1 MKKLALPIVILVAL
15 ALFVLACG
23 GPTATPTPPPAADI
37 LNAATAAMEK
47 INSAHLDMTMAM
59 TMTAQGMTL
68 NIPMTLAGDMQN
80 PDRFKG
86 ALSMS
91 MMGQNINIEMIVIGE
106 DTYVTDPTT
115 GAWQAATAEEAGV
128 PFDPKELTGGVKPE
142 DLEGLALVGEE
153 MVGDRPAYHLTG
165 KVTKAPL
172 GLEESL
178 GAGGDVNL
186 TADYWID
193 KETSYTLKTTVA
205 GDMTITGEMEAA
217 INMAMTMLF
226 SAFNEPVTIEA
237 PDVSQ

>member
-1 MKKLALPIVILVAL
+1 MKKLALPGIVLVAL

-47 INSAHLDMTMAM
+47 VNSAHLDMTMAM

-68 NIPMTLAGDMQN
+68 NIPVTLAGDMQN

-86 ALSMS
+86 SMTMS
-91 MMGQNINIEMIVIGE
+91 MMGQELKIDMVVIG
-106 DTYVTDPTT
+106 DTTYVTDPTT
-115 GAWQAATAEEAGV
+115 GEWQTTTAEEAGV
-128 PFDPKELTGGVKPE
+128 PFDPKELTAGVKPE
-142 DLEGLALVGEE
+142 DIEGLALVGEE
-153 MVGDRPAYHLTG
+153 KVGDRPAYHLTG

-178 GAGGDVNL
+178 GTGGDVNL

-193 KETSYTLKTTVA
+193 KETNYTLKATVS
-205 GDMTITGEMEAA
+205 GDMVITGDMEAN
-217 INMAMTMLF
+217 INLAMTMLF
-226 SAFNEPVTIEA
+226 SAFDVPVTIEA
-237 PDVSQ
+237 PEVSQ

>member
-47 INSAHLDMTMAM
+47 INSAHLDMTMVM

-68 NIPMTLAGDMQN
+68 NIPVTLVGDMQN

-86 ALSMS
+86 SMS
-91 MMGQNINIEMIVIGE
+91 MEMMGQSVNVDMIVIG
-106 DTYVTDPTT
+106 DQTYVTDPST
-115 GAWQAATAEEAGV
+115 GAWQATSAEEAGV

-142 DLEGLALVGEE
+142 DLEGLTFVGEE
-153 MVGDRPAYHLTG
+153 MVGDRAAYHLTG

-178 GAGGDVNL
+178 GAGGDVDL

-193 KETSYTLKTTVA
+193 KETSRTLKATVN
-205 GDMTITGEMEAA
+205 GDMVITGEMEAN
-217 INMAMTMLF
+217 ITMAMTMLF
-226 SAFNEPVTIEA
+226 SAFDVPVTIEA
-237 PDVSQ
+237 PEVSQ

>member
-1 MKKLALPIVILVAL
+1 MKKLVLPIIVLVAL
-15 ALFVLACG
+15 ALFVIACG
-23 GPTATPTPPPAADI
+23 GPEPTPTPPPPADI

-47 INSAHLDMTMAM
+47 IDSAHLDMTMAM

-68 NIPMTLAGDMQN
+68 NIPITMAGDMQN

-86 ALSMS
+86 KMSMS
-91 MMGQNINIEMIVIGE
+91 MMGQSMNVDMVVIG
-106 DTYVTDPTT
+106 DTTYVTDPTT
-115 GAWQAATAEEAGV
+115 GEWQVTTAEEAGV

-142 DLEGLALVGEE
+142 DIEGLTFVGEE

-193 KETSYTLKTTVA
+193 KETNYTLKTTVNGDLVIT
-205 GDMTITGEMEAA
+205 GDMEAT
-217 INMAMTMLF
+217 INMAMTILF
-226 SAFNEPVTIEA
+226 SAFDVPVTIEA
-237 PDVSQ
+237 PEVSE